1 LTIENLARLSE
12 ILVYEKYL
20 GLGKLG
26 FKGYLDENGVLEL
39 VRKKGLTKMV
49 ANEEKLGPLV
59 AR

>member
-1 LTIENLARLSE
+1 MTIENLARLGE

-26 FKGYLDENGVLEL
+26 FKGYLEENGVLEL
-39 VRKKGLTKMV
+39 VRRKGLTKMV

-59 AR
+59 GR